1 MFDKAYISC
10 CAAVGG
16 ALEKRGPLGSL
27 FDITAEDSYFGM
39 DSWEQAESEMSRL
52 SVNMLHKKASLAE
65 KDVDVMLGGDLLNQC
80 TATGFAANSL
90 PVPFLGLYNACATA
104 AEALLLGASL
114 VSGGH
119 AEKAVAA
126 VSSHFCSSER
136 QFRFPL
142 EYGSQRPP
150 YSQNTVTGAGAFLL
164 EQSGAV
170 RVTRALIG
178 KVTEKGITDANNMGA
193 AMAPAAAQTLI
204 SFFELTGERPTNYDA
219 VVTGDLGREGS
230 ALLAKL
236 LESGGIGVKGALD
249 DCGLIVYGPECR
261 GVNAGGSGC
270 GCSACVL
277 ATYFWQKLCKKEI
290 RRMLFVGTGAL
301 LSPRTVMQ
309 KQVIPCIAHLVE
321 LESI

>member
-1 MFDKAYISC
+1 M
-10 CAAVGG
+10 
-16 ALEKRGPLGSL
+16 
-27 FDITAEDSYFGM
+27 
-39 DSWEQAESEMSRL
+39 
-52 SVNMLHKKASLAE
+52 
-65 KDVDVMLGGDLLNQC
+65 
-80 TATGFAANSL
+80 
-90 PVPFLGLYNACATA
+90 
-104 AEALLLGASL
+104 
-114 VSGGH
+114 
-119 AEKAVAA
+119 
-126 VSSHFCSSER
+126 
-136 QFRFPL
+136 
-142 EYGSQRPP
+142 
-150 YSQNTVTGAGAFLL
+150 
-164 EQSGAV
+164 

-178 KVTEKGITDANNMGA
+178 KVTEKGVTDANNMGA
-193 AMAPAAAQTLI
+193 AMAPAAAQTLTD
-204 SFFELTGERPTNYDA
+204 FLELT

-236 LESGGIGVKGALD
+236 LESGGVASADALD